1 MALQRL
7 GREDMPRLI
16 AEMQDWSEDAPFV
29 QRAAAAGLCEPA
41 LLKSQEEAV
50 EVLEILDRI
59 TRSMAGASDRRGEGF
74 RVLREA
80 LGYCWSVAAAAA
92 PENARPYM
100 EKWLR
105 SKDKDVA
112 WVMKSNLSKARMA
125 TVMEATPA
133 RAKRM
138 PAAKGKAAAK
148 AKPAAK
154 AKAPTKR

>member
-1 MALQRL
+1 
-7 GREDMPRLI
+7 
-16 AEMQDWSEDAPFV
+16 
-29 QRAAAAGLCEPA
+29 
-41 LLKSQEEAV
+41 
-50 EVLEILDRI
+50 
-59 TRSMAGASDRRGEGF
+59 
-74 RVLREA
+74 
-80 LGYCWSVAAAAA
+80 
-92 PENARPYM
+92 M

-138 PAAKGKAAAK
+138 PAGKGKAAAK